1 MFLAGRNPLTVA
13 TAISTDPCRQPRYSF
28 WVGRTVPSMR
38 SIVFRSCSLS
48 QLRFDSS
55 KMSFIESRTARDS
68 ETLPPRLAAPGGPAA
83 DSSRVPARA
92 ATEISRAIMREKYTR
107 PPEFP

>member
-68 ETLPPRLAAPGGPAA
+68 ETLPLVLRPPAA
-83 DSSRVPARA
+83 RRPTATRVPARA
-92 ATEISRAIMREKYTR
+92 AMEISRAIMREKYTR
-107 PPEFP
+107 PPELP